1 MNETKGMPY
10 NLEAEQSLLGCMLM
24 DNEIVSELLCA
35 LTDKDFYAES
45 HQYIISAFKRVYA
58 DRKPVDII
66 TVTDELE
73 KTGTLA
79 SAGGIAYITELAQ
92 VTPSSANYKT
102 YYEIVKRDSVN
113 RSMIRAARDIAEFAH
128 KGSEADETIRFAE
141 EKVYGISE
149 RMSASETHNV
159 RDGVGLD
166 NVLDKFQKLSQNS
179 DAYRGLMTGF
189 TRLDRL
195 TNGLQKSNLI
205 VLAARPGIGKTS
217 LAMNIIEHAALYDN
231 KVCAVFSLEM
241 SEEEILQR
249 LLCGVSGV
257 DMATVLSGKTSI
269 GEFRRIIKAS
279 EMIRK
284 HDIEITD
291 SPNVTPAEILSKC
304 RRIKAKHGGKLD
316 LIMIDYLQLMHASDS
331 QKSENRVQEV
341 ASITRDLK
349 CMAKELDVPVLALSQ
364 LRRPDKGEK
373 KSPQL
378 YDLRESGAIEQD
390 ADLVMFIDRPDVG
403 LSDEEIQQKQIVK
416 GTAYLTIAKNR
427 HGGLDKIPL
436 RFKGGL
442 TKFVNPE
449 MNDEIEARAER
460 K

>member
-10 NLEAEQSLLGCMLM
+10 NIEAEQSLLGCMLM
-24 DNEIVSELLCA
+24 DNEIVSELISVLS
-35 LTDKDFYAES
+35 DKDFYAES

-79 SAGGIAYITELAQ
+79 SVGGIAYITELAQ

-241 SEEEILQR
+241 SNTELKER
-249 LLCGVSGV
+249 LLCSAAGVS
-257 DMATVLSGKTSI
+257 MASVKSGKLSNDEWKRLMKFNEKLTN
-269 GEFRRIIKAS
+269 KANLNID
-279 EMIRK
+279 ENPRL
-284 HDIEITD
+284 
-291 SPNVTPAEILSKC
+291 TPAEVLSKC
-304 RRIKAKHGGKLD
+304 RRIKARNGGRLD
-316 LIMIDYLQLMHASDS
+316 LVMIDYIQLMTSG
-331 QKSENRVQEV
+331 KSNTENRTQEV
-341 ASITRDLK
+341 STISRELK
-349 CMAKELDVPVLALSQ
+349 LIAKELKVPIIALSQ
-364 LRRPDKGEK
+364 LRRLTNGEK
-373 KSPQL
+373 QPQL
-378 YDLRESGAIEQD
+378 SDLRESGSIEQD
-390 ADLVMFIDRPDVG
+390 ADIVMFIERPDVG
-403 LSDEEIQQKQIVK
+403 ATEEEIQKKQIVK
-416 GTAYLTIAKNR
+416 GMAYLNIAKNR
-427 HGGLDKIPL
+427 HGGIAKLPL
-436 RFKGGL
+436 RFRGDIV
-442 TKFVNPE
+442 KFV
-449 MNDEIEARAER
+449 DAE
-460 K
+460 KE